1 MKYHNVTMYLG
12 LSSPASGTFAS
23 PSSPRQ
29 RRMRHRQN
37 RDVASDEFKQLD
49 ADVSVR
55 TGGEVAT
62 VRASTPFV
70 APTAIVLESTT
81 GRHMHA

>member
-1 MKYHNVTMYLG
+1 
-12 LSSPASGTFAS
+12 
-23 PSSPRQ
+23 
-29 RRMRHRQN
+29 MRHRQN